1 MNVKSWK
8 STPSTNTLMIFS
20 LYYGLTITFPLI
32 LFGITKRRLLSK
44 YSSYINAHI
53 VFHQNPKIIYKPT
66 FHHQKTVL
74 DNSYFLHPKEFLL
87 FANHT
92 NSYFARVQFSFGTQK
107 KKLHSKQT
115 LIIREWITTSRFI
128 RIT

>member
-1 MNVKSWK
+1 MIVKSWK

-32 LFGITKRRLLSK
+32 HCIKLFSITRNGD
-44 YSSYINAHI
+44 YCYINAHI